1 MGGILHLRSWGCW
14 RHLESYASHTG
25 CWWKKPICWET
36 AEKSRQEKPQP
47 LSGAALSPGCF
58 QTASLPLPSVALG
71 NRCLT
76 QQASSPN
83 WWASL
88 PPHGMPRRDPAAHPA
103 GSQLCRQ
110 TRRTGQV
117 WQCRHQLQRLG
128 RVNRIVA
135 WLCMAVQKGTSPKSL
150 VLRNTVTSS

>member
-14 RHLESYASHTG
+14 RNLESYASHTG

-58 QTASLPLPSVALG
+58 WTASLPLPSVALG

-76 QQASSPN
+76 QQASAPDC
-83 WWASL
+83 WASL
-88 PPHGMPRRDPAAHPA
+88 PPPRDAPPGPSRPPRRLAALPPNQAHGAGLATPAPA
-103 GSQLCRQ
+103 SAPRACESDRCVVMHGS
-110 TRRTGQV
+110 TK
-117 WQCRHQLQRLG
+117 G
-128 RVNRIVA
+128 RE
-135 WLCMAVQKGTSPKSL
+135 P
-150 VLRNTVTSS
+150 